1 MQKVLQKVSYF
12 VYDIIINEIKLER
25 QLFCCSPS
33 FSGQKACWGQLLEVS
48 MLLTTSENLFH
59 QGREWPFIPIMQLFF
74 NHLALQDAVGC
85 IAACC
90 SPLRV
95 HTEFLC
101 FYTWIDWLCRSKACL
116 DTCGTQRTSHSN
128 VESQNQAELGQKR
141 WSWLHSIQTLERFIC
156 SENITNPVARTNSL
170 DMCCLATGT
179 KKMSGHSG

>member
-1 MQKVLQKVSYF
+1 MLQKLLWH
-12 VYDIIINEIKLER
+12 NNKWN
-25 QLFCCSPS
+25 QTW
-33 FSGQKACWGQLLEVS
+33 KATLLLLTELLRTKS
-48 MLLTTSENLFH
+48 MLRAAAWGIDAADNLRESISSRQGVTSH
-59 QGREWPFIPIMQLFF
+59 SDYAIIF
-74 NHLALQDAVGC
+74 NYLALHDAVGC

-95 HTEFLC
+95 HNEFLC

-128 VESQNQAELGQKR
+128 VESHNQAEMGQKR
-141 WSWLHSIQTLERFIC
+141 WSWLHSIQTLGRFIC
-156 SENITNPVARTNSL
+156 SENTTNPVARTNSL